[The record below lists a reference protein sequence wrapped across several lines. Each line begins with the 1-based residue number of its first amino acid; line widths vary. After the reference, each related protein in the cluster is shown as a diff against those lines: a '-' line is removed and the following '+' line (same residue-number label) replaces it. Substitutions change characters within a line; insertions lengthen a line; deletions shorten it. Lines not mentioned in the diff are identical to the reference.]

1 MMMSGEVC
9 PVGPLKL
16 FFSWEKMCECTS
28 ILFIIII
35 NLSIMPLLD
44 ILHKATRM
52 IIQALSHQ

>member
-1 MMMSGEVC
+1 MSGEVC